1 MVRTQIQLTEQQAR
15 ALRRVAASR
24 GMSMAAVIREVLD
37 RALTTSH
44 DAKVERALAVV
55 GRFSSGATT
64 VSRDHDR
71 ELERAFRE

>member
-15 ALRRVAASR
+15 ALRRVATGR

-37 RALTTSH
+37 QALTTLH
-44 DAKVERALAVV
+44 GAKVERALAVV

-64 VSRDHDR
+64 VGRDHDH
-71 ELERAFRE
+71 ELERAYRG

>member
-24 GMSMAAVIREVLD
+24 GMSMAAVIRELLD
-37 RALTTSH
+37 AALTSSL
-44 DAKVERALAVV
+44 DAKVDRALAVV

-64 VSRDHDR
+64 VSGDHDA
-71 ELERAFRE
+71 ELERAFRG